1 MSELCETVKV
11 MRDGVEV
18 VVNKSDLH
26 LEKEQPKKKKAVKK
40 AK

>member
-1 MSELCETVKV
+1 MSEVCETVV
-11 MRDGVEV
+11 VLRDGVEV
-18 VVNKSDLH
+18 TINKSDLH